1 MTYSLDFRL
10 RVLSVK
16 KKKNLSFAETA
27 ELFGVGVTSLV
38 RWVKKPEPQTHRHKP
53 ATKLNMDALKEDI
66 QLYPDAYQYER
77 AERLGVSSMGI
88 WHALKRLNVTYKKNA
103 QTSQGRSRKTCYFLS
118 RAESL

>member
-16 KKKNLSFAETA
+16 KEKDLSFAETA
-27 ELFGVGVTSLV
+27 DRFGVGVTSIV
-38 RWVKKPEPQTHRHKP
+38 RWIKKPEPQTHRQRP

-77 AERLGVSSMGI
+77 AERLGVSAMGI
-88 WHALKRLNVTYKKNA
+88 WHALKRLKVTYKKNA
-103 QTSQGRSRKTCYFLS
+103 QTSQSGSRKACYFLPTV
-118 RAESL
+118 ESL